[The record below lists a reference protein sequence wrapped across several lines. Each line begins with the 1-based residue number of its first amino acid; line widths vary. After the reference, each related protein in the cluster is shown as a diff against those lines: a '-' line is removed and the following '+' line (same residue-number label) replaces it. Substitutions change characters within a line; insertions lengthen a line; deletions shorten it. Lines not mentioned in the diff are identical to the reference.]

1 MKDIVYY
8 FGDYS
13 DNLSI
18 CMGHI
23 KKIVPLGSYLWDIYF
38 DDINSAPV
46 AIGSPGTGIVFEN
59 GERYIVDNDRS
70 FNIKAVE
77 VYLHNREISKVLE
90 KL

>member
-8 FGDYS
+8 FDAYK

-18 CMGHI
+18 CMGHV
-23 KKIVPLGSYLWDIYF
+23 KKIVPLGSYLWDVYF
-38 DDINSAPV
+38 DSINSASV

-59 GERYIVDNDRS
+59 GERYIVGNDRT

-90 KL
+90 NI